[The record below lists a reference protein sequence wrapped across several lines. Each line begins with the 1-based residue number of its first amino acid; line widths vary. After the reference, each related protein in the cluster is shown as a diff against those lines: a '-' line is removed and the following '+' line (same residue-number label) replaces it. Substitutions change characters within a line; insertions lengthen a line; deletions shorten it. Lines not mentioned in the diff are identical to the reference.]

1 MDSNKLIFGNKGLT
15 IQSEI
20 STLQEVVGLKPQLI
34 REGET
39 VL

>member
-1 MDSNKLIFGNKGLT
+1 MQGLT
-15 IQSEI
+15 IKSEI
-20 STLQEVVGLKPQLI
+20 STLQEVVGLKTDKI